1 MRELIINQI
10 EKARNELYQAA
21 YATGSPSFSGAF
33 VLKKSRMLDNLIYRY
48 LKSVKIGEG
57 KSERNRRAP

>member
-10 EKARNELYQAA
+10 EKARSELYQAA

-33 VLKKSRMLDNLIYRY
+33 VLKKSRKLDNLIYRY
-48 LKSVKIGEG
+48 LKSVKTGEG